1 MTISN
6 PLLLAVLILFLVALV
21 FFLPLYLLVALWRI
35 TIYRRQVE
43 LLKSQR
49 VERSKQEEDIRRKVQ
64 EVTDRLR
71 DLGSRTEQIQERW
84 GKLIDRLEGLAS
96 RFDKP

>member
-43 LLKSQR
+43 LLKLQR